1 MRAPFVRFGI
11 LLALVAASGC
21 ATESPKRQVVQ
32 VASPETVAQLRD
44 EQRETESARRY
55 ITRKQLCRNMGVRF
69 DSSGRCW

>member
-1 MRAPFVRFGI
+1 MRVLIVRSAFV
-11 LLALVAASGC
+11 LALVAASGC
-21 ATESPKRQVVQ
+21 ATDSPRRQVVQ